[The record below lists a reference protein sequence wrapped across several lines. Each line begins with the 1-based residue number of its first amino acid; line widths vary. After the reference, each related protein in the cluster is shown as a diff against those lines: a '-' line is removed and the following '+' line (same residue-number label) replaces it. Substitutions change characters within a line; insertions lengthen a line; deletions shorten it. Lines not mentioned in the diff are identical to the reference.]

1 MTKENREKA
10 YKHFR
15 DLEANYTPLPHL
27 DKGITGLVRVR
38 AEAKKSA
45 DALLKRNPE
54 LVELDKPVEE
64 EKPVEEK
71 GEKPKSKG
79 KK

>member
-15 DLEANYTPLPHL
+15 DIEANYTALPHL
-27 DKGITGLVRVR
+27 NSGISETSRIR

-45 DALLKRNPE
+45 DALLKRNNE
-54 LVELDKPVEE
+54 LGEFDKPVKE
-64 EKPVEEK
+64 EKPVEEVK
-71 GEKPKSKG
+71 ETKPKKV
-79 KK
+79 K

>member
-1 MTKENREKA
+1 MTKENRETA

-15 DLEANYTPLPHL
+15 DLEKNYTALPHL
-27 DKGITGLVRVR
+27 DKGMTGTTELR
-38 AEAKKSA
+38 ARAKISA

-54 LVELDKPVEE
+54 LAEFDKPVKEVKEE
-64 EKPVEEK
+64 IVEE
-71 GEKPKSKG
+71 EKPKSKG